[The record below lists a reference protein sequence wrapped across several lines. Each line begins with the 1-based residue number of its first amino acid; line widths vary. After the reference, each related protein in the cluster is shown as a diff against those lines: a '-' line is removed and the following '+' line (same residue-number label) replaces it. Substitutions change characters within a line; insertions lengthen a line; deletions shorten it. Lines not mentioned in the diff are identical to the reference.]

1 MLVVVTGARGMLG
14 QAVVAAARRRD
25 HEVFALSRAELNVC
39 NSAAV
44 AESLAA
50 LAPDVVVNCA
60 AWTDVDG
67 AEADE
72 AAAFECNGVAPGVLA
87 TAANTVGA
95 RLIHISTD
103 YVFDGSS
110 TRPYVESDPTGP
122 RSAYGRTK
130 LEGEAAVQAAGGA
143 HTIARTAWLFGT
155 GGRNFVATMLS
166 LAADGREAVR
176 VVSDQIGCPT
186 FAGHLAIALVEIA
199 ERRLA
204 GVMHVAG
211 AGHCSWA
218 ELAAEAFSQSGTPCD
233 VIAVG
238 REEFR
243 RAAERPARS
252 ILESERP
259 DTPLLP
265 SWQAGVSAYLAEV
278 TQGLT
283 R

>member
-1 MLVVVTGARGMLG
+1 MVVLVTGARGMLG
-14 QAVVAAARRRD
+14 QAVVVEARRRD
-25 HEVFALSRAELNVC
+25 HEVFALSPAELNVC
-39 NSAAV
+39 DAPAV

-72 AAAFECNGVAPGVLA
+72 AAALECNGVAPGLLA
-87 TAANTVGA
+87 EAANEVGA

-110 TRPYVESDPTGP
+110 PRPYVESDATGP

-130 LEGEAAVQAAGGA
+130 LAGELAVQAAGGPHA
-143 HTIARTAWLFGT
+143 IARTAWLFGT
-155 GGRNFVATMLS
+155 GGGNFVATMLS
-166 LAADGREAVR
+166 LAADGRETVS
-176 VVSDQIGCPT
+176 VVSDQVGCPT

-218 ELAAEAFSQSGTPCD
+218 ELAAEAFSQSGSACR
-233 VIAVG
+233 VIPIG
-238 REEFR
+238 TEEFP
-243 RAAERPARS
+243 RAAQRPARS

-259 DTPLLP
+259 DTPRLP
-265 SWQAGVSAYLAEV
+265 PWQAGVSAYLTEA
-278 TQGLT
+278 TQGIA